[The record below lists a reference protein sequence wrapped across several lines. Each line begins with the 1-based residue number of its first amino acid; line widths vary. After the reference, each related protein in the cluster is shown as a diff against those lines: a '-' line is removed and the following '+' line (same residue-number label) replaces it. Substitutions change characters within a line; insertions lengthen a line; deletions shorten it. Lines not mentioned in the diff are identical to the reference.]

1 MEQRLN
7 QLIQTCI
14 QSLSECQNLNDL
26 NALKIKVLGKNGEL
40 TSFLRGLKDL
50 SPEERP
56 KAGKLINDA
65 REKIEQLINE
75 KEIILNELELKKRLE
90 QESVDITLPAAK
102 LIRGGLHPQTIVR
115 NRIIEI
121 FTSMGYS
128 VEDGPEVETEYY
140 NFEALNIPD
149 DHPAKDMQD
158 TFFITNNFKHNI
170 ILRSQTSNTQI
181 RVMEKTKPPIKMI
194 NPGRVYRCDD
204 IDATH
209 SPMFHQVEG
218 LVVDKGIT
226 MGDLNGTLNA
236 FVKELFGEKTRTRLR
251 PSFFPF
257 TEPSVEADASCPFC
271 DGKGCKI
278 CKGAGWIEILGAGMV
293 NPKVLKNCNIDPDVY
308 TGFAFGLGIDR
319 ITNILFGITDLRI
332 PFENDIRFL
341 KQFR

>member
-7 QLIQTCI
+7 QLVESCI
-14 QSLSECQNLNDL
+14 ATLKECQNLNDL
-26 NALKIKVLGKNGEL
+26 NALKVKVLGKNGEL
-40 TSFLRGLKDL
+40 TQFLRGLKDL
-50 SPEERP
+50 SAEERP
-56 KAGKLINDA
+56 QAGKLINET
-65 REKIEQLINE
+65 REKIEHLIEE
-75 KEIILNELELKKRLE
+75 KEAELGELELKKKLE
-90 QESVDITLPAAK
+90 QESIDITLPAAK
-102 LIRGGLHPQTIVR
+102 LARGSLHPQTIVR
-115 NRIIEI
+115 NRILEI

-128 VEDGPEVETEYY
+128 VEDGPEIETEYY
-140 NFEALNIPD
+140 NFEALNIPA

-218 LVVDKGIT
+218 LVVDKGIS
-226 MGDLNGTLNA
+226 MCDLNGTLNA
-236 FVKELFGEKTRTRLR
+236 FCKELFGEKTRTRLR

-278 CKGAGWIEILGAGMV
+278 CKGVGWIEILGAGMV
-293 NPKVLKNCNIDPDVY
+293 NPKVLQNCGIDPDVY

-341 KQFR
+341 KQFK